1 VAKQTG
7 APVIGASFAGEVLAK
22 GGAPASQFKA
32 VKGGEVMQYQGVTVE
47 AVLGHHNVIATTVPE
62 GFLDKQAAAIETA
75 SLQKPVSDAEK
86 QQLDAIRARGSRD
99 PKIATDGVINYLFT
113 FGNGFHVLF
122 ADSPGP
128 ITDAQRAVA
137 QKVPSVDVAMLPYFS
152 FEAGIPPLVEL
163 VKTFKPSTV
172 FLGHHD
178 AEGTMKWASN
188 YPPALAI
195 REASP
200 KTRTMDVIYRT
211 PVCFNTQSKEMVI
224 GW

>member
-1 VAKQTG
+1 
-7 APVIGASFAGEVLAK
+7 
-22 GGAPASQFKA
+22 
-32 VKGGEVMQYQGVTVE
+32 
-47 AVLGHHNVIATTVPE
+47 
-62 GFLDKQAAAIETA
+62 
-75 SLQKPVSDAEK
+75 
-86 QQLDAIRARGSRD
+86 
-99 PKIATDGVINYLFT
+99 
-113 FGNGFHVLF
+113 LF

-128 ITDAQRAVA
+128 ITDAQRALA

-195 REASP
+195 RDASP

-211 PVCFNTQSKEMVI
+211 PVCFNTVSKEMVI